1 MPLRFKI
8 GYLECVER
16 LLAANDTADEFARA
30 LRAAYPE
37 LPDEAAAAALAQ
49 ALYARP
55 CNRPPQN
62 EGASHT
68 GRPFVNPIRTPPAG
82 AAS

>member
-1 MPLRFKI
+1 MPCASRSAI
-8 GYLECVER
+8 WSGVER

-49 ALYARP
+49 ALYADL
-55 CNRPPQN
+55 
-62 EGASHT
+62 
-68 GRPFVNPIRTPPAG
+68 
-82 AAS
+82 